1 MCSAVT
7 RLVRLVVAGISR
19 PDKYL
24 LAEESGQLP
33 NLGSGEYSGVRECH
47 VSPDWLLIYDREG
60 PLESGSLKLIRTG
73 SHSELF

>member
-1 MCSAVT
+1 VCSAVT

-33 NLGSGEYSGVRECH
+33 NLG
-47 VSPDWLLIYDREG
+47 LLHNPSVNQRSSKSLC
-60 PLESGSLKLIRTG
+60 PASNTVKLCAVLEIASLRANGWPTA
-73 SHSELF
+73 